1 MFHFI
6 ILSLNFIYTIINKQ
20 KDCGKSRRNRNEKLT
35 VFNKTQDKR
44 HYDKI
49 FNNIY
54 KYLFLFIYRLIFI
67 KMIDERNIRIRIQSY
82 NDAWVCNWFYPL
94 EIYPQHLN
102 KNLTRTEDLFKLLQ
116 KQVTKSIIK
125 YNKTI
130 FIFPTA
136 ITQRACDVA

>member
-6 ILSLNFIYTIINKQ
+6 ILSLNFIYHLILINKQ

-54 KYLFLFIYRLIFI
+54 KYLYRFDIH
-67 KMIDERNIRIRIQSY
+67 K
-82 NDAWVCNWFYPL
+82 ND
-94 EIYPQHLN
+94 
-102 KNLTRTEDLFKLLQ
+102 
-116 KQVTKSIIK
+116 
-125 YNKTI
+125 
-130 FIFPTA
+130 
-136 ITQRACDVA
+136 

>member
-54 KYLFLFIYRLIFI
+54 KYLFLFIYRFDIH
-67 KMIDERNIRIRIQSY
+67 KNDWWKKYQNKNA